1 MRLVIANK
9 AYSSWSLRPWILMR
23 HYGIAFDE
31 IVIPL
36 RRETTGDEIRRYGP
50 AGKCPVLI
58 DGDVTVWESLAIL
71 EHLAETHPAVPVWPT
86 ERVARTRARS
96 LAAEMHAGF
105 AGLRV
110 HLPMNVRRA
119 VGARALTS
127 AAAVDL
133 ARIETIFA
141 EAAGGEEPFLFG
153 RFGGVDAMFA
163 PIVSRLHTYDV
174 QVAAATR
181 RYMDATMS
189 LPAWHAWCAGADA
202 EPWHIDDFD
211 TM

>member
-50 AGKCPVLI
+50 AGKCPILI

-71 EHLAETHPAVPVWPT
+71 EHLAETHPAMPVWPG
-86 ERVARTRARS
+86 ERIARARARS

-119 VGARALTS
+119 VGARALTP
-127 AAAVDL
+127 AAASDL

-141 EAAGGEEPFLFG
+141 GTSGGDEPFLFG
-153 RFGGVDAMFA
+153 PFGGVDAMFA

-174 QVAAATR
+174 KVATATR
-181 RYMDATMS
+181 RYMEAMMS

-202 EPWHIDDFD
+202 EPWRIDDFEAI
-211 TM
+211 